1 MTSQVR
7 KYSGMKKVLIIA
19 AVVFIA
25 AVIAVIA
32 AAGLKW
38 KSVAD
43 SKEKVS
49 LLSGPELIRT
59 GAEIRLGQH
68 IACRTVFKAPWGISP
83 FSAEGTAG
91 EGSQFSSIP
100 QSSFSK
106 LGWGFNEWT
115 VNSKIQP
122 FREGEIPEGTLKT
135 AFSNGQDFE
144 LKIPSFKV
152 SPLTDA
158 DESQLALAEKIER
171 RSKYVFFAIVG
182 GLALVLMLGVTAV
195 AFIIYF
201 LMRRKAE
208 KALTPWESALAE
220 IRSLRSK
227 TKEGKESF
235 EASVSDLTD
244 IVRRYLETRFKLRAR
259 RQTTT
264 EFLSELD
271 KGSSP
276 LADTHKSFLH
286 DFLYAADLVKFAR
299 LPADNSVF
307 ENAADK
313 AEKLVTETVP
323 AENDKGGAK

>member
-7 KYSGMKKVLIIA
+7 KYSGMKKILIIA
-19 AVVFIA
+19 AAVFIA
-25 AVIAVIA
+25 ALIAVLA

-38 KSVAD
+38 GSVAN

-49 LLSGPELIRT
+49 ILSGPELVKSDT
-59 GAEIRLGQH
+59 EIRLGQH
-68 IACRTVFKAPWGISP
+68 VACRTVFKAPWGVSP

-106 LGWGFNEWT
+106 LGWGFTEWV

-122 FREGEIPEGTLKT
+122 FREGEIPEGTLK
-135 AFSNGQDFE
+135 AVFSNGQDFE

-152 SPLTDA
+152 SPLTAA
-158 DESQLALAEKIER
+158 DESQLALAAKIER

-182 GLALVLMLGVTAV
+182 GVALALMLAIAAI

-201 LMRRKAE
+201 IMRRKAE

-271 KGSSP
+271 RGSSP

-286 DFLYAADLVKFAR
+286 DFLYAADLVKFAK
-299 LPADNSVF
+299 LPADDSVF

-313 AEKLVTETVP
+313 AEKLVMETVP
-323 AENDKGGAK
+323 AEKDKGGAK